1 MNLPDAFALSI
12 LIFLAG
18 VLLGARAMDTYGKFI
33 PSNTEYKMVLD
44 APGST
49 VVPSSR

>member
-12 LIFLAG
+12 LLFLAG
-18 VLLGARAMDTYGKFI
+18 VLAGAQVMDRYGRFI
-33 PSNTEYKMVLD
+33 PSNQDYELALD
-44 APGST
+44 APQPL